1 MLRGASAGSFGGAS
15 TGSLG
20 GSRGRH
26 DDQVV
31 SQVALAMGRAPGSQ
45 GADFQQHQQ
54 LLKSRRFYLSAGAAG
69 APYSKVGFRV

>member
-1 MLRGASAGSFGGAS
+1 MLRGASAGSFGGAGAS

-26 DDQVV
+26 DNQVV

-45 GADFQQHQQ
+45 VGRCR
-54 LLKSRRFYLSAGAAG
+54 LPLSN
-69 APYSKVGFRV
+69 PC